1 MASLSVMLAD
11 HERKDKTYSI
21 VFRLTIDRVSK
32 YERTKYAVLEKQ
44 FKNGVVVKH
53 PYADL
58 INNAIEIRKSEI
70 LKNILDANVG
80 KISET
85 HEAIF
90 SQTAKINITLD
101 ALLAERAAYMYK
113 RGSIATHRKL
123 STIKEEILE
132 CWGKISLN
140 EITPDK
146 VEQYEIFLRSKKN
159 GSNTIHKKISTISQL
174 IDKEKDKGKYSG
186 MNALK
191 LHNVPKEPVHKDK
204 LSWEEIKAIQELKLK
219 GLIETVRDMFLF
231 SFYAHGMRFESC
243 ILLEKKVINSLI
255 NYQMNKGRKHLEVA
269 VNPTLDNIIRK
280 YIDTEGKRLFPFI
293 DEKPEDPEL
302 WENKKNSVNVMV
314 NSYLKRVSILAG
326 IEKDVTFHVA
336 RHTFAD
342 LLKKYQSEK
351 GKSDIYLIQEALGH
365 SDVKTTETYLGT
377 LGNDEVNTQVNEMFA
392 EKLLQDSSKIAS

>member
-90 SQTAKINITLD
+90 SNKKQTD
-101 ALLAERAAYMYK
+101 ATIDAILAERAAYMYK
-113 RGSIATHRKL
+113 RGSISSYRKL
-123 STIKEEILE
+123 TTIKEELLE
-132 CWGKISLN
+132 CWGKISLQD
-140 EITPDK
+140 ITEDK
-146 VEQYEIFLRSKKN
+146 VEQYEVFLRQKN
-159 GSNTIHKKISTISQL
+159 GSNTIHKKIRTLSQL
-174 IDKEKDKGKYSG
+174 MDKEKDKGNYNGK
-186 MNALK
+186 NAFK
-191 LHNVPKEPVHKDK
+191 LHHITKEPVHKDK
-204 LSWEEIKAIQELKLK
+204 LSWDEIKAIQELKLK
-219 GLIETVRDMFLF
+219 GLIDTVRDLFLF

-243 ILLEKKVINSLI
+243 ILLEKKAIHSLI
-255 NYQMNKGRKHLEVA
+255 NYQMNKGKKHLEVA
-269 VNPTLDNIIRK
+269 VNPVLDNIIRK
-280 YIDTEGKRLFPFI
+280 YIDTKGDRLFPFV
-293 DEKPEDPEL
+293 DEKSEDAEI
-302 WENKKNSVNVMV
+302 WDNKKGSINAMV
-314 NSYLKRVSILAG
+314 NTYLKRLSILAG
-326 IEKDVTFHVA
+326 IEKNISFHVA